1 MGHVTSLADG
11 TGLEPG
17 LETEPGELASEQD
30 LRRGARGCER
40 LGVKDSWRR
49 SCPLLILPL
58 SADIPGPWTLGHRE
72 GWELT
77 VQVFVVG
84 K

>member
-1 MGHVTSLADG
+1 MGHVTSPADG

-40 LGVKDSWRR
+40 LGV
-49 SCPLLILPL
+49 
-58 SADIPGPWTLGHRE
+58 
-72 GWELT
+72 
-77 VQVFVVG
+77 
-84 K
+84 